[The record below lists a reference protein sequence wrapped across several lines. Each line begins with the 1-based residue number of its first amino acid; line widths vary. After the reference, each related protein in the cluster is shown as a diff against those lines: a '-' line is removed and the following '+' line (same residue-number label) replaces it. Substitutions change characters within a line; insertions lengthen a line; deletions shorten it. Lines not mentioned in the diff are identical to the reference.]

1 MAEITKIKNIE
12 MRNAKIEDI
21 EINDESYHH
30 ANNTNDR
37 TSMMMYSTIG
47 QILTEASIVTAIAA
61 NLATIPTIFSQ
72 DICKSIV

>member
-1 MAEITKIKNIE
+1 

-47 QILTEASIVTAIAA
+47 QILTEASKLDSSSILNKFV
-61 NLATIPTIFSQ
+61 
-72 DICKSIV
+72 KSITLLPKKS